1 MPYLLHKV
9 RLMLK
14 AKLWIVLL
22 IIIEMATGV
31 SFLVY
36 SMNLFYSLD
45 ETRTAI
51 LEQNNDVEVKI
62 YTNKGEDRAQGPA
75 PFNLADYEYLKEIFH
90 GDVIFY
96 IKNKELCFYQGNMK
110 EYNSYIVDFNS
121 LGFDDT
127 KVFLGSEVISNIVH
141 KEDIEFFNKD
151 VHYSEEEIRIGNAEN
166 GYISLD
172 TQALTPDELDLLKK
186 TIDKEMDDVSSIVY
200 PMKVIPVFQLSE
212 DFGSA
217 YYNIHVKNADPK
229 YLEGD
234 ILKASEY
241 LHGKYS
247 SLFRYH
253 FIKPQANFE
262 FTSEDIRRTE
272 RVVKM
277 VGLSLLAIIFV
288 GEALIFKMIYNKRRQ
303 SFAVSEA
310 FGARRSTIWQE
321 QFLEVFFVICIGSV
335 TGIVIGSLLTPWL
348 GADFI
353 GRIALK
359 GYAKT
364 LINVLIMDVV
374 MAVFTVLFINL
385 KSGGQNLAL
394 RLQKK

>member
-9 RLMLK
+9 GLMLK

-62 YTNKGEDRAQGPA
+62 YTNEGGEKDQEIA
-75 PFNLADYEYLKEIFH
+75 PFNLADYQYLKEIFH

-121 LGFDDT
+121 LGLDGT
-127 KVFLGSEVISNIVH
+127 KVFLGREVISNLVH
-141 KEDIEFFNKD
+141 EEDIEFFNKD

-166 GYISLD
+166 GFITLG
-172 TQALTPDELDLLKK
+172 TQALTSDELDLLKK
-186 TIDKEMDDVSSIVY
+186 TIDKEMDDISSIVY
-200 PMKVIPVFQLSE
+200 PLETIPVFQLSE

-217 YYNIHVKNADPK
+217 YYNIHVKNTEPK

-277 VGLSLLAIIFV
+277 VGLSLLAIIIV

-310 FGARRSTIWQE
+310 FGARRIHIWEE
-321 QFLEVFFVICIGSV
+321 QFLEVFIVICIGSV
-335 TGIVIGSLLTPWL
+335 IGIVIGFILTPLL
-348 GADFI
+348 GVDFI

-374 MAVFTVLFINL
+374 MAIFTVIFVNW
-385 KSGGQNLAL
+385 KTGGKNLAL
-394 RLQKK
+394 RLQKN